1 MATGRLENPQANAKQ
16 ADFVLVGDVANSK
29 STGEKL
35 FADAQ
40 PVRSK
45 VENDKGE
52 NNKGESSADL
62 TRLNRP
68 YDLGV
73 PKNKL
78 PDLAKEFEKDPELQ
92 KRFDRMAGY
101 ERAGGE
107 PTVGSMFAP
116 DGLRTDAMRQMMG
129 KYGVERFK
137 QVLEGLDKASPDK
150 KYFGDELI
158 SNTGETLADFN
169 RKLGKLE
176 HLMKPGQIE
185 RMVDVSTKLQSEGF
199 NKQLL
204 MSTMQNEKLLKALQ
218 ESPTERKA
226 YIDMEKVNAG
236 QYGRWAK
243 ETPESKTNLPSQNFE
258 SFKKWKEKD
267 DARIN
272 AERKPFIDE
281 IKNNAQDPHKF
292 VNDAMKQN
300 RVLMLGENHDPKSP
314 MRDFGASAMKGLKES
329 GATHLALEM
338 TQKQLDEYNRT
349 GKMSVLP
356 EGLQTESYVKM
367 MAEAKKA
374 GLKVVGVDNGTGD
387 VDNKAAQ
394 ERDNHM
400 AGKIDD
406 ILKSDKNNKVV
417 FWVGAM
423 HGATTKDQGPKSAAD
438 LLREKNHSVSTV
450 MEQSRATDMDSV
462 TFYSRGMEK
471 PMGLDFK
478 KMPKTSEEE
487 VVRIGGTRLQYKY
500 KNWDSAIVFPE
511 PALKGK

>member
-40 PVRSK
+40 LVGSK
-45 VENDKGE
+45 IEANKGE
-52 NNKGESSADL
+52 NNKGDSGAELAKLS
-62 TRLNRP
+62 RP
-68 YDLGV
+68 FDLGV
-73 PKNKL
+73 PNNKM
-78 PDLAKEFEKDPELQ
+78 PDLAKEFEKDPEFQ

-107 PTVGSMFAP
+107 PSVGMFAP

-137 QVLEGLDKASPDK
+137 QVLEGLDKSTPGK
-150 KYFGDELI
+150 KYFGNELI
-158 SNTGETLADFN
+158 ANTDDSMADFN
-169 RKLGKLE
+169 KKLIKLE

-185 RMVDVSTKLQSEGF
+185 RMVEVSTKLQADGF
-199 NKQLL
+199 NKQLP
-204 MSTMQNEKLLKALQ
+204 MSTMQNEKLVKALQ
-218 ESPTERKA
+218 ENPAEPKA
-226 YIDMEKVNAG
+226 YIEMEKVNG
-236 QYGRWAK
+236 SQYGRWAK
-243 ETPESKTNLPSQNFE
+243 ETPESKTNLPSQNLE

-267 DARIN
+267 DARVN

-281 IKNNAQDPHKF
+281 IKNNAEDPNKF
-292 VNDAMKQN
+292 VNDAMKKN

-349 GKMSVLP
+349 GKLSALP
-356 EGLQTESYVKM
+356 EGLQTESYAKM
-367 MAEAKKA
+367 IAEAKKA

-387 VDNKAAQ
+387 VDNTAAQ

-400 AGKIDD
+400 ARKIDD
-406 ILKSDKNNKVV
+406 ILKADKNNKVV

-450 MEQSRATDMDSV
+450 MEQSRATDMDSL

-487 VVRIGGTRLQYKY
+487 VTRIGGYRLQYKY

-511 PALKGK
+511 PPLKGN